1 MASITKIPFTT
12 DAQRGK
18 RAPRKGQPRIFQAIA
33 ETAGTLHQAQT
44 LPRLRLNTIISF
56 LILVSFIAGVSS
68 MFLFMESQIGLVGR
82 EVLKVN
88 GEMLDIRLK
97 NEDLMT
103 QLSSLRSVKLLNQR
117 AIDLGFELIDPANV
131 TYIYVPGF
139 VGADHIDLSEDL
151 TTNDI
156 VQLDPAYTESLFSWL
171 LRAAESASAP
181 LSDL

>member
-12 DAQRGK
+12 EAQRG
-18 RAPRKGQPRIFQAIA
+18 RRVPRKGQPRLFQAIA

-56 LILVSFIAGVSS
+56 LIFVAFIAGVSS
-68 MFLFMESQIGLVGR
+68 TFLFMESQIGLVGR
-82 EVLKVN
+82 EILKVN

-117 AIDLGFELIDPANV
+117 ALDLGFALIDPSTVN
-131 TYIYVPGF
+131 YIYVPGF
-139 VGADHIDLSEDL
+139 VGSDHVDLSEAI
-151 TTNDI
+151 TTSDT
-156 VQLDPAYTESLFSWL
+156 VELDPAYTESLFSWL